1 MSQKGRHHAILIGSH
16 EFGPESG
23 MQNLV
28 CPPNDVKGM
37 AEVLTSTEYG
47 LFAKD
52 DVHVFPNK
60 PHYEILPAIESVFA
74 DAQPQDL
81 ILFYYSGH
89 GDCDASD
96 RLYLATADS
105 RADRLT
111 STWLPAERLRRMI
124 DHYSRRRVVMILDCC
139 FSAAIK
145 YDFLSR
151 GNDDHQMDEL
161 STGIYIITASSAV
174 ESAIERKEDKYGLL
188 TKHILEGVK
197 QSKIKTSDDGLI
209 SASAIYQY
217 VFAEVTK
224 AGHQRPRF
232 FGLEQHGGELF
243 IARAAAV
250 YSKEQLQAFRKLIG
264 ELENKDELD
273 EELCDDVRRVI
284 RENQPKRDKQL
295 FDLLNR
301 LSKQQLTPVRFST
314 QWLRLTLAVPPK
326 GETATEPPKAN
337 AVPGAVAT
345 GSVAANG
352 FTDDLKGV
360 KLEMVYVPGGKFM
373 MGGDKYDSE
382 MPLHGVTVPAF
393 YIGKFQITQAQ
404 WKAVMG
410 DKIKPKFN
418 GDDLPMESV
427 SWEDAKEFC
436 QKLTQMTHKAYRLPT
451 EAEWE
456 YACRAGTTGDY
467 AGTLDEMSNQSSN
480 KTYPVGQYKPNAFG
494 LYDMH
499 GNVWEWCEDVWHGSY
514 KDAPTDGSAWLS
526 GGDSSRRVVRGGSW
540 FYNQGNCRSANRN
553 RYGPGSRNVD
563 IGFRVV
569 VSAR

>member
-1 MSQKGRHHAILIGSH
+1 MIGSH

-37 AEVLTSTEYG
+37 VEVLTSTEYG

-74 DAQPQDL
+74 AAQPQDL

-89 GDCDASD
+89 GDCDISD

-105 RADRLT
+105 RTDRLT
-111 STWLPAERLRRMI
+111 STWLPTERLRRMI
-124 DHYSRRRVVMILDCC
+124 DHHQRRRVVMILDCC
-139 FSAAIK
+139 FSAAVK
-145 YDFLSR
+145 HDFFSR
-151 GNDDHQMDEL
+151 SNSKRQLEEL
-161 STGIYIITASSAV
+161 STGIYIITASSAF
-174 ESAIERKEDKYGLL
+174 ETAIERKEDKYGLL

-243 IARAAAV
+243 IARAAAA

-264 ELENKDELD
+264 ELETKDELD

-373 MGGDKYDSE
+373 MGADKHGDEKPPHE
-382 MPLHGVTVPAF
+382 VAVPAF

-410 DKIKPKFN
+410 DKIKPNFE

-436 QKLTQMTHKAYRLPT
+436 QKLTQMTNKAYRLPT

-467 AGTLDEMSNQSSN
+467 AGKLNEMSNQSSD

-499 GNVWEWCEDVWHGSY
+499 GNVWEWCEDIWHGSY

-526 GGDSSRRVVRGGSW
+526 GGDSSRRVLRGGSW
-540 FYNQGNCRSANRN
+540 VNYPVNCRSAYRVYYQPGY
-553 RYGPGSRNVD
+553 RYYY

-569 VSAR
+569 VSSRTS